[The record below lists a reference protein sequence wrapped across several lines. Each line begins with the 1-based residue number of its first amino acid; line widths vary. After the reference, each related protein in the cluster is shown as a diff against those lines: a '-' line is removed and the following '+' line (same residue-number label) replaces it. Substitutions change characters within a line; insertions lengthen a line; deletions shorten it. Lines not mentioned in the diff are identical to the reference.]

1 MKAIVLVLSLTNVG
15 VAYGSEIEWG
25 VHEDRVAK
33 TGTRDGFTK
42 EITVG
47 CLTTPISTIPSGPTW
62 TYEVNTGSTSSP
74 EVVRGTFW
82 RKPCA
87 AANDAQLVLT
97 FTPVS
102 GSPFVCTG
110 LRAILIQNSQQTDS
124 FFFDTSPNSTNL
136 DTLCG
141 DLFVPTSVVIDERS
155 TSFSFDDDAAFTF
168 INQGGTS
175 AVPTATVNV
184 GPYDPAAYGQGTQLQ
199 PIAGKLSGS
208 YYDPAR
214 NGEGVLVEIGRLG
227 TRKTI
232 FFTWYTYLG
241 GAQRWVAGNID
252 FASGATQV
260 TIPLITTSGGQFGSG
275 FNPSQVQVSTFG
287 SATVTFPTCST
298 MRFQWSESGGQSG
311 AFNYQRLVEGLEGV
325 VCP

>member
-1 MKAIVLVLSLTNVG
+1 MKSVIFIVLLLSASIG
-15 VAYGSEIEWG
+15 HGSGLERTLHAE
-25 VHEDRVAK
+25 RVSKSEASRN
-33 TGTRDGFTK
+33 TDK

-47 CLTTPISTIPSGPTW
+47 CLTTPIPTTPTGPTW
-62 TYEVNTGSTSSP
+62 TYELNAGSTSTP
-74 EVVRGTFW
+74 EIVRGTFW

-110 LRAILIQNSQQTDS
+110 LRAVLIQNSQQTDD

-136 DTLCG
+136 DTFCG
-141 DLFVPTSVVIDERS
+141 DLFVTTSVVIDERS
-155 TSFSFDDDAAFTF
+155 TSFTFDDDAAFTF
-168 INQGGTS
+168 INQGGSS
-175 AVPTATVNV
+175 AVPTATINV
-184 GPYDPAAYGQGTQLQ
+184 GAYDPAAYGQSAQLQ
-199 PIAGKLSGS
+199 PISGKLSGS

-214 NGEGVLVEIGRLG
+214 NGEGVLVEVGRLG
-227 TRKTI
+227 TRKTM
-232 FFTWYTYLG
+232 FLTWYTYSG

-252 FASGATQV
+252 FAGGATAI
-260 TIPLITTSGGQFGSG
+260 TIPLITTTGGQFGAA
-275 FNPSQVQVSTFG
+275 FNPSQVQVSNFG
-287 SATVTFPTCST
+287 SATVTFPTCTT

-311 AFNYQRLVEGLEGV
+311 LYNYQRLVEGLEGV